1 MNNSLA
7 FIVFYLNE
15 AVRFNPVIYN
25 ITVYFGIIGYDVM
38 ASLLIIRIRFA
49 LTCKVSK
56 IVALI

>member
-1 MNNSLA
+1 MHSSY
-7 FIVFYLNE
+7 FYLNE

-25 ITVYFGIIGYDVM
+25 ITVYFGIIGYGCNGFI
-38 ASLLIIRIRFA
+38 AYYQNPFS